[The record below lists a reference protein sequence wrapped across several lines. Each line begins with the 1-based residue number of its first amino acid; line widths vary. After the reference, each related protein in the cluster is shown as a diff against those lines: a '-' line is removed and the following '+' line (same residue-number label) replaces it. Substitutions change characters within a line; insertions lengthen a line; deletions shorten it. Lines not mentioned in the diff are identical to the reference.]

1 VIDWT
6 DVSSLATAGGT
17 LVLAVATFAA
27 VRSANR
33 SARIAERS
41 FEIGLRPILAPSRLE
56 DPPQKVMFRDRHWVV
71 LQGGRAVVEVA
82 DGVVYLAML
91 VRNVGNGM
99 AIIESWEPFPGQRSS
114 SDPWGDIEDFRRQT
128 RALWIAPGDV
138 AFWQGALRDE
148 TDALHKA
155 MVAAVV
161 DGALSVDLL
170 YLDHEG
176 GQRTVT
182 RFSFV
187 RREDDQPAEEAKG
200 AAAADQSESEWWV
213 SLSWHHNLGAP

>member
-1 VIDWT
+1 M
-6 DVSSLATAGGT
+6 
-17 LVLAVATFAA
+17 LAVATFSA

-91 VRNVGNGM
+91 VRNVGSGM
-99 AIIESWEPFPGQRSS
+99 AIIESWQPFPGQRTS
-114 SDPWGDIEDFRRQT
+114 SDPWGEIEDFRPQT

-138 AFWQGALRDE
+138 AFWQGALRDQ
-148 TDALHKA
+148 TDPLQRA
-155 MVAAVV
+155 VASAVA
-161 DGALSVDLL
+161 DGALTIDLL

-176 GQRTVT
+176 GQRTAS
-182 RFSFV
+182 RFSLI
-187 RREDDQPAEEAKG
+187 RREDHQPGEETDGAEEANR
-200 AAAADQSESEWWV
+200 SRSEWWV
-213 SLSWHHNLGAP
+213 SLAWHRDFGTP

>member
-1 VIDWT
+1 M
-6 DVSSLATAGGT
+6 
-17 LVLAVATFAA
+17 LAVATFSA

-56 DPPQKVMFRDRHWVV
+56 DSPQKVMFRDRHWVV

-91 VRNVGNGM
+91 VRNVGRGM
-99 AIIESWEPFPGQRSS
+99 AIIESWQPFPGQRTS
-114 SDPWGDIEDFRRQT
+114 SDAWGDIEDFRPQT

-138 AFWQGALRDE
+138 AFWQGALRDQ
-148 TDALHKA
+148 TDPLQGA
-155 MVAAVV
+155 VASAVA
-161 DGALSVDLL
+161 DGALTIDLL

-176 GQRTVT
+176 GQRTAS
-182 RFSFV
+182 RFSLI
-187 RREDDQPAEEAKG
+187 RREDHQPGEETDGAEEANR
-200 AAAADQSESEWWV
+200 SRSEWWV
-213 SLSWHHNLGAP
+213 SLAWHRDFGTP